1 MLINSIKRK
10 GEDHFMSGIHGDK
23 IKMAIFGESHG
34 TAVGLV
40 IDGLPAG
47 ISIDLTAVAKEMKRR
62 APGQNLMSTPRKE
75 SDEFLIQSGFFEG
88 KTTGTPLCALIP
100 NSDTRSGDYSL
111 LKDVM
116 RPGHAD
122 YSGKIKYH
130 GFNDY
135 RGGGHF
141 SGRLTAPLVFIGAL
155 SKQILALQGVQV
167 GAHIAAIGGIEDTR
181 FNLLGEESST
191 LETVSQK
198 TMAVLDDEQ
207 GKKMQDLIMEV
218 REQADSIGGSI
229 ECMVLGLPAGIG
241 APFFDSVESRLSHA
255 LFSVPA
261 VKGLEFGAGF
271 ALAAMRGSE
280 ANDQLYLEGDKVK
293 TRTNNNG
300 GILGGITNGM
310 PVVFKVG
317 IKPTPSIGQAQSTV
331 NMAKKENTTLL
342 IAGRHDPCIV
352 QRAVPVIEGVTA
364 WIILDMLL
372 TSDVE

>member
-1 MLINSIKRK
+1 
-10 GEDHFMSGIHGDK
+10 MSGIHGEK
-23 IKMAIFGESHG
+23 IKVSIFGESHG
-34 TAVGLV
+34 AAIGIV
-40 IDGLPAG
+40 IDGLPSGMTINLAA
-47 ISIDLTAVAKEMKRR
+47 ISHEMKRR
-62 APGQNLMSTPRKE
+62 APGQNLMSTPRQEK
-75 SDEFLIQSGFFEG
+75 DEFVIQSGYFEG
-88 KTTGTPLCALIP
+88 KTTGTPLCALIA

-122 YSGKIKYH
+122 YSGRIKYH

-155 SKQILALQGVQV
+155 SKQILELQGIKV
-167 GAHIAAIGGIEDTR
+167 GAHIADIHSVKDSL
-181 FNLLGEESST
+181 FNPLGESAET
-191 LETVSQK
+191 LDSLVLK
-198 TMAVLDDEQ
+198 IMPVLDDEQ
-207 GKKMQDLIMEV
+207 GKKMQDLILKV
-218 REQADSIGGSI
+218 REQADSVGGSI
-229 ECMVLGLPAGIG
+229 ECMIQGLPAGIG
-241 APFFDSVESRLSHA
+241 APFFDSVESRLAHA

-271 ALAAMRGSE
+271 ALTAMRGSE
-280 ANDQLYLEGDKVK
+280 ANDPLYLEEGSVRTK
-293 TRTNNNG
+293 TNNNG

-317 IKPTPSIGQAQSTV
+317 IKPTPSIGSQQTTV
-331 NMAKKENTTLL
+331 NLAKGENTTLQ

-352 QRAVPVIEGVTA
+352 QRAVPVIEGVAA

-372 TSDVE
+372 TSDIKLTVK

>member
-1 MLINSIKRK
+1 
-10 GEDHFMSGIHGDK
+10 MSGIHGDK
-23 IKMAIFGESHG
+23 IKMTIFGESHG
-34 TAVGLV
+34 PAIGLV

-47 ISIDLTAVAKEMKRR
+47 MSIDAGAIAKEMKRR

-75 SDEFLIQSGFFEG
+75 QDKFIIQSGIFEG
-88 KTTGTPLCALIP
+88 KTTGTPLCTLIP
-100 NSDTRSGDYSL
+100 NSDTHSGDYSL

-155 SKQILALQGVQV
+155 SKQILALQNIHVA
-167 GAHIAAIGGIEDTR
+167 AHIAEIGGIKDDR
-181 FNLLGEESST
+181 FNPLGEDISV
-191 LETVSQK
+191 LETLSQK
-198 TMAVLDDEQ
+198 ILPVLDDNK
-207 GKKMQDLIMEV
+207 GKCMQDLILEV

-229 ECMVLGLPAGIG
+229 ECMVTGLPPGVG
-241 APFFDSVESRLSHA
+241 APFFDSVESRLAHVV
-255 LFSVPA
+255 FSVPA
-261 VKGLEFGAGF
+261 VKGLEFGTGF
-271 ALAAMRGSE
+271 AFAAMRGSE
-280 ANDQLYLEGDKVK
+280 ANDQYYLDDDVVRTK
-293 TRTNNNG
+293 TNNNG

-310 PVVFKVG
+310 PVIFKVG
-317 IKPTPSIGQAQSTV
+317 IKPTPSIGKPQLTV
-331 NMAKKENTTLL
+331 DLAKHENTTLQ

-364 WIILDMLL
+364 WIILDLL
-372 TSDVE
+372 LMSDMKLTVK

>member
-1 MLINSIKRK
+1 
-10 GEDHFMSGIHGDK
+10 MSGIHGER
-23 IKMAIFGESHG
+23 IKMTIFGESHG
-34 TAVGLV
+34 AAIGLV
-40 IDGLPAG
+40 IDGLPPGMTLDLAM
-47 ISIDLTAVAKEMKRR
+47 ISQEMKRR
-62 APGQNLMSTPRKE
+62 APGQNLMSTPRQEK
-75 SDEFLIQSGFFEG
+75 DEFVIQSGVFEG
-88 KTTGTPLCALIP
+88 KTTGTPLCALIA

-155 SKQILALQGVQV
+155 SKQILELQGIKV
-167 GAHIAAIGGIEDTR
+167 GAHIADIYGIKDSL
-181 FNLLGEESST
+181 FNPLGESAAT
-191 LETVSQK
+191 LDSLKLK
-198 TMAVLDDEQ
+198 TMAVLADEQ
-207 GKKMQDLIMEV
+207 GKKMQDLILNV
-218 REQADSIGGSI
+218 REQSDSVGGSI
-229 ECMVLGLPAGIG
+229 ECMILGLPAGIG
-241 APFFDSVESRLSHA
+241 SPFFDSVESRLAHA

-271 ALAAMRGSE
+271 ALTAMRGSE
-280 ANDQLYLEGDKVK
+280 ANDPLYLEEGVVRTK
-293 TRTNNNG
+293 TNNNG

-317 IKPTPSIGQAQSTV
+317 IKPTPSIGSQQTTV
-331 NMAKKENTTLL
+331 NLAKGENTTLQ

-352 QRAVPVIEGVTA
+352 QRAVPVIEGVAA
-364 WIILDMLL
+364 WIVLDMLL
-372 TSDVE
+372 MSDMKLMVK

>member
-1 MLINSIKRK
+1 
-10 GEDHFMSGIHGDK
+10 MSGIHGEK
-23 IKMAIFGESHG
+23 IKVSIFGESHG
-34 TAVGLV
+34 PAIGIV

-47 ISIDLTAVAKEMKRR
+47 MTINTAAILQEMKRR

-75 SDEFLIQSGFFEG
+75 KDEFIIQSGFFEG

-122 YSGKIKYH
+122 YSGRIKYH

-141 SGRLTAPLVFIGAL
+141 SGRLTAPLVFVGAL
-155 SKQILALQGVQV
+155 AKQILELQGIKV
-167 GAHIAAIGGIEDTR
+167 GGHIAEIYGIRDSL
-181 FNLLGEESST
+181 FNPLGENEEILNSLAS
-191 LETVSQK
+191 K
-198 TMAVLDDEQ
+198 TMPVLDDEQ
-207 GKKMQDLIMEV
+207 GEKMQDMILKV
-218 REQADSIGGSI
+218 LEQADSVGGSI
-229 ECMVLGLPAGIG
+229 ECIVQGLPAGIG
-241 APFFDSVESRLSHA
+241 SPFFDSVESRLAHA

-271 ALAAMRGSE
+271 ALSSMLGSE
-280 ANDQLYLEGDKVK
+280 ANDSFYLDEGVVRTK
-293 TRTNNNG
+293 TNNNG

-310 PVVFKVG
+310 PVIFKVG
-317 IKPTPSIGQAQSTV
+317 IKPTPSIGKQQTTV
-331 NMAKKENTTLL
+331 NLAKFENAILQ

-352 QRAVPVIEGVTA
+352 QRAVPVIEGVAA
-364 WIILDMLL
+364 WIVLDMLL
-372 TSDVE
+372 MSDTKLMVK

>member
-1 MLINSIKRK
+1 
-10 GEDHFMSGIHGDK
+10 MSGIHGER
-23 IKMAIFGESHG
+23 IKMTIFGESHG
-34 TAVGLV
+34 AAIGLV
-40 IDGLPAG
+40 VDGLPPGMTLDLAM
-47 ISIDLTAVAKEMKRR
+47 ISQEMKRR
-62 APGQNLMSTPRKE
+62 APGQNLMSTPRQEK
-75 SDEFLIQSGFFEG
+75 DEFVIQSGFFEG
-88 KTTGTPLCALIP
+88 KTTGTPLCALIA

-155 SKQILALQGVQV
+155 AKQILELQGIKV
-167 GAHIAAIGGIEDTR
+167 GAHIADIYGIKDSA
-181 FNLLGEESST
+181 FNPLGESVTT
-191 LETVSQK
+191 LGSLAVK

-207 GKKMQDLIMEV
+207 GKKMQNLILNM
-218 REQADSIGGSI
+218 REQADSVGGSI
-229 ECMVLGLPAGIG
+229 ECMILGLPAGIG
-241 APFFDSVESRLSHA
+241 SPFFDSVESRLAHA

-271 ALAAMRGSE
+271 ALTNMRGSE
-280 ANDQLYLEGDKVK
+280 ANDPLYLEEGSVRTK
-293 TRTNNNG
+293 TNNNG

-310 PVVFKVG
+310 PVVFRVG
-317 IKPTPSIGQAQSTV
+317 IKPTPSIGSQQTTV
-331 NMAKKENTTLL
+331 NLAKGENTTLQ

-352 QRAVPVIEGVTA
+352 QRAVPVIEGVAA
-364 WIILDMLL
+364 WIVLDMLL
-372 TSDVE
+372 MSDMKLMVK